1 MNKIEEKTLKI
12 SDFKTKIQE
21 FSEKNTIKNPKLT
34 EMIND
39 YLLYKSTE
47 NKNYFYFKKNYP
59 NLFSFKK
66 ELFSSLENILNDLL
80 YMTNKNSQNEK
91 IESVFQWYKTKINN
105 YKELQFIQE
114 HTKNLPNE
122 KLTEFELKQNDEK
135 FVRNFHSDY
144 IEKNEKNV
152 ENREKI
158 FFPKN
163 LLKDFNTKH
172 VFNSCDKN
180 EMKNNKKVFYFNK
193 KIKEIKSSFSFERPE
208 YNFNILMAN
217 YNIIQSKNKMLN
229 EKRNLEEIKLNL
241 NDFGKFR
248 ARFISEN
255 NNKYELMNL
264 IEKYKNKNKIE
275 QKINEKKKK
284 TFNFNF
290 QKENSFIHKKFGNFN
305 RKLMTKSKTTVE
317 LFLNKNNKKKKIN
330 INDIKNINNENI
342 IIKNEKEKIYN
353 FKAKL
358 NISNSKWTIF
368 ENLKNNLRKSDDEI
382 YKNENIKSDLIYK
395 FCNNDKIFDTRFKY
409 QTICNINK
417 IDRYK
422 DNYKI
427 EYKPM
432 SIYDI
437 TNFKKKSN
445 DSYENFKT
453 NLSIL
458 NKTNNEKKWIKNHN
472 DGNFLE
478 MRKTLLNFN
487 LNEFNILRNTLK
499 KSESVANIK
508 NDDNFN
514 IDNNKKIKTYKKVN
528 NFTTINETIFN
539 NYEKEYFPKLYL
551 PKSGSGLL
559 NFPENY
565 FIIDNKNNKK
575 KKK

>member
-217 YNIIQSKNKMLN
+217 YNVIQSKNKMLN

-305 RKLMTKSKTTVE
+305 
-317 LFLNKNNKKKKIN
+317 KK
-330 INDIKNINNENI
+330 
-342 IIKNEKEKIYN
+342 
-353 FKAKL
+353 
-358 NISNSKWTIF
+358 
-368 ENLKNNLRKSDDEI
+368 
-382 YKNENIKSDLIYK
+382 
-395 FCNNDKIFDTRFKY
+395 
-409 QTICNINK
+409 
-417 IDRYK
+417 
-422 DNYKI
+422 
-427 EYKPM
+427 
-432 SIYDI
+432 
-437 TNFKKKSN
+437 
-445 DSYENFKT
+445 
-453 NLSIL
+453 
-458 NKTNNEKKWIKNHN
+458 
-472 DGNFLE
+472 
-478 MRKTLLNFN
+478 
-487 LNEFNILRNTLK
+487 
-499 KSESVANIK
+499 
-508 NDDNFN
+508 
-514 IDNNKKIKTYKKVN
+514 
-528 NFTTINETIFN
+528 
-539 NYEKEYFPKLYL
+539 
-551 PKSGSGLL
+551 
-559 NFPENY
+559 
-565 FIIDNKNNKK
+565 
-575 KKK
+575 

>member
-122 KLTEFELKQNDEK
+122 KLTEFELKQSDEK

-217 YNIIQSKNKMLN
+217 YNVIQSKNKMLN

-382 YKNENIKSDLIYK
+382 YNNENIKSDLIYK

-514 IDNNKKIKTYKKVN
+514 IDNNKKIKTYKKVT

-565 FIIDNKNNKK
+565 FISDNKNNKK

>member
-193 KIKEIKSSFSFERPE
+193 KIKEIKSSFSFERPD

-217 YNIIQSKNKMLN
+217 YNVIQSKNKMLN

-290 QKENSFIHKKFGNFN
+290 QKENSFIHKKFRNFN

-330 INDIKNINNENI
+330 INEIKNINNENI

-499 KSESVANIK
+499 KSESMANIK

-514 IDNNKKIKTYKKVN
+514 IDNNKKIKTYKKIS

-565 FIIDNKNNKK
+565 FISDNKNNKK

>member
-193 KIKEIKSSFSFERPE
+193 KIKEIKSSFSFDRPE

-217 YNIIQSKNKMLN
+217 YNVIQSKNKMLN

-275 QKINEKKKK
+275 QKINEKKK

-445 DSYENFKT
+445 DSYENFKP
-453 NLSIL
+453 NLSVL

-514 IDNNKKIKTYKKVN
+514 IDNNKKIKTYKKVT

-565 FIIDNKNNKK
+565 FISDNKNNKK

>member
-122 KLTEFELKQNDEK
+122 KLTEFELKQSDEK

-217 YNIIQSKNKMLN
+217 YNVIQSKNKMLN

-499 KSESVANIK
+499 KSESMANIK

-514 IDNNKKIKTYKKVN
+514 IDNNKKIKTYKKVT

-565 FIIDNKNNKK
+565 FISDNKNNKK

>member
-217 YNIIQSKNKMLN
+217 YNVIQSKNKMLN

-514 IDNNKKIKTYKKVN
+514 IDNNKKIKTYKKVT

-565 FIIDNKNNKK
+565 FISDNKNNKK

>member
-91 IESVFQWYKTKINN
+91 IESVFQWYKAKINN

-144 IEKNEKNV
+144 IEKNKKNV

-217 YNIIQSKNKMLN
+217 YNVIQSKNKMLN

-284 TFNFNF
+284 TNF

-499 KSESVANIK
+499 KSESMGNIK

-514 IDNNKKIKTYKKVN
+514 IDNNKKIKTYKKVT

-565 FIIDNKNNKK
+565 FISDNKNNKK